1 MIEVID
7 IIHVIRPLL
16 LATPLVG
23 VARIYDVYTTSIHVD
38 IFAF

>member
-23 VARIYDVYTTSIHVD
+23 VARIY
-38 IFAF
+38 AA